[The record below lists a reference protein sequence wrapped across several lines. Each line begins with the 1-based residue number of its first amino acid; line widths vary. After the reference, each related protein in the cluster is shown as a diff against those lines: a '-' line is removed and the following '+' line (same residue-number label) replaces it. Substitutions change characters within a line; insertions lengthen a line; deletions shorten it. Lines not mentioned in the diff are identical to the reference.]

1 MDNELFRKKSL
12 DKIKSP
18 DNIDDFIRVSN
29 PGVWL
34 LIVSVILLLLGM
46 CIWGF
51 MGHVDS
57 TIETT
62 VYVEN
67 GTVFCCVP
75 EAMATSVKTGMTVK
89 FENYEAVVGD
99 FWEKE
104 ADDYYY
110 VLQSEEKIP
119 NGLYDGKVIIS
130 TTKPISFVLN

>member
-34 LIVSVILLLLGM
+34 LIVSVIMLLLGM
-46 CIWGF
+46 CLWGF
-51 MGHVDS
+51 WGHVDS
-57 TIETT
+57 TIGTT

-67 GTVFCCVP
+67 GTIFCYVP
-75 EAMATSVKTGMTVK
+75 EEMATSVKTGMTVK
-89 FENYEAVVGD
+89 FEDYEAVVGD

-119 NGLYDGKVIIS
+119 NGLYDGKIVIS